1 MIGVELFVEIKYL
14 DRQGL
19 QQDYVVRYQP
29 CHVQAMTTMASYLQ
43 FLTKVLKEPS
53 PGTFKASGPTMS
65 ARIAQLK
72 LSPVSKHRLTRD
84 ISAT

>member
-1 MIGVELFVEIKYL
+1 MIGVELFVGIKYL

-43 FLTKVLKEPS
+43 FFMKILKEPS
-53 PGTFKASGPTMS
+53 PGTFKASCPTMS

-72 LSPVSKHRLTRD
+72 LSPVSKHRLTGG
-84 ISAT
+84 ISVT